1 LEISKFQ
8 ISVIIA
14 LLAVSFLLNLG
25 ISPLYFEEPRRALVA
40 MEMVMSGN
48 YVTPTIMGE
57 YYYNKPPM
65 FNWLIAAGYKLT
77 GGYSEWISRLV
88 SVFSFW
94 IMALINYLFVAKNFN
109 KKLALWSSL
118 FLLISGNIYFY
129 FSTLGEI
136 DLFYAMI
143 SFGSIASIIHGYWQ
157 NKNAYLFAVSYLL
170 AAVGFLTKGFPSPI
184 FVGAT
189 FVVLAAVNKDWR
201 LLLNYRHLLGLA
213 IFIALVGS
221 YFLLY
226 NHYNDANIF
235 LDKILSQSSDRTADK
250 GSFKIFI
257 NHFSTFPIDTIK
269 DVLPATAFSLLLL
282 LKPVRRAFF
291 SNKKLILLLLVF
303 LLNYAVYWISP
314 GTRARY
320 IYMLYPLLII
330 PLISCFQIF
339 VAGNFK
345 LKVYLQKGLAS
356 LAILAAIALGIVS
369 FVIPE
374 SNNFIIA
381 ISIILGLSLL
391 MLGVVFWQ
399 KMNHQLILMLLIVV
413 VFRIWFNVV
422 VLPVRANEGPR
433 ADDKALAMQWVELIN
448 DKKMY
453 LLYPKYPGVFPLE
466 SAYYF
471 QKEANQI
478 LHVKPI
484 DCENYF
490 LANDN
495 ELNKIKKGE
504 VETVHTFSW
513 RNIPYKIVKLNCN

>member
-8 ISVIIA
+8 IRIILA
-14 LLAVSFLLNLG
+14 LLVISFLLNLG
-25 ISPLYFEEPRRALVA
+25 LGPLYFEEPRRALVA

-65 FNWLIAAGYKLT
+65 FNWLIAIGYKLT
-77 GGYSEWISRLV
+77 GGYSDWIPRLV

-94 IMALINYLFVAKNFN
+94 IMALISYLFVAKNFN
-109 KKLALWSSL
+109 KKLALWSSI
-118 FLLISGNIYFY
+118 FLLISGDIYFY
-129 FSTLGEI
+129 YSTLGEI
-136 DLFYAMI
+136 DLFYALV
-143 SFGSIASIIHGYWQ
+143 SFASIASIIHGYWQ
-157 NKNAYLFAVSYLL
+157 KKNAYLFAVPYLL

-189 FVVLAAVNKDWR
+189 FVVLAAVNKDWK

-213 IFIALVGS
+213 IFIALVGG

-226 NHYNDANIF
+226 NHYNDASIF
-235 LDKILSQSSDRTADK
+235 FNKILSQSSDRTADK
-250 GSFKIFI
+250 ANFKTFVT
-257 NHFSTFPIDTIK
+257 HFSSFPLVTIK
-269 DVLPATAFSLLLL
+269 DILPATIFILLLL
-282 LKPVRRAFF
+282 LRPVRKAFF
-291 SNKKLILLLLVF
+291 PNKKLVLMLLVF
-303 LLNYAVYWISP
+303 LLNYAVYWVSP
-314 GTRARY
+314 GTESRY

-330 PLISCFQIF
+330 PMVKCFQIF
-339 VAGNFK
+339 VAGDFK

-381 ISIILGLSLL
+381 ISLILGLSLL

-399 KMNHQLILMLLIVV
+399 KVNHQLILMLLIVV

-422 VLPVRANEGPR
+422 VLPARANEGPR
-433 ADDKALAMQWVELIN
+433 ADDKALALQWVNLIE
-448 DKKMY
+448 DKKLY
-453 LLYPKYPGVFPLE
+453 FLYPKYPGVFPLE

-478 LHVKPI
+478 LAVKPI

-490 LANDN
+490 LTNDN
-495 ELNKIKKGE
+495 ELKTIDKGE
-504 VETVHTFSW
+504 IETTFTFNW
-513 RNIPYKIVKLNCN
+513 RNNPYKIVKLTCN